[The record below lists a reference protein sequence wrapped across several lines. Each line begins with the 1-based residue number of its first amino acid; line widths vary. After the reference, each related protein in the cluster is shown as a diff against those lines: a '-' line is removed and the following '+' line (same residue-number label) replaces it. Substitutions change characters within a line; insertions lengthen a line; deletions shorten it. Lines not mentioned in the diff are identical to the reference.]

1 MLLLSTVFAYVSPHF
16 LLVFVSCC
24 CVSCCVLV
32 RWLVRPLV
40 RTEKQWLKQYTAK
53 AKAQAMI
60 FSSKTNATSYQQHRL
75 GNSRQQELPEA
86 GSTHLSLLLLSH
98 QRRYFVSLFG
108 QRRALCQRLARR
120 LSAKRCNKHATAIA
134 QFESAK
140 LCKALQYT
148 AIKSHADEA
157 CQLLRVE
164 GIHWQLTGRT
174 ISEIKL
180 SALIVCQRWY
190 LSTVLLLDGV
200 DGVARVCIQ
209 L

>member
-1 MLLLSTVFAYVSPHF
+1 M
-16 LLVFVSCC
+16 
-24 CVSCCVLV
+24 
-32 RWLVRPLV
+32 
-40 RTEKQWLKQYTAK
+40 QYH
-53 AKAQAMI
+53 
-60 FSSKTNATSYQQHRL
+60 TNSIGLTI
-75 GNSRQQELPEA
+75 A
-86 GSTHLSLLLLSH
+86 GSRS
-98 QRRYFVSLFG
+98 R
-108 QRRALCQRLARR
+108 QRLALHTYHCYCRLTRR
-120 LSAKRCNKHATAIA
+120 GTAIA

-140 LCKALQYT
+140 LCKALPYT

-174 ISEIKL
+174 ISEIQL

>member
-1 MLLLSTVFAYVSPHF
+1 MGNLRCGLVICN
-16 LLVFVSCC
+16 LLVVFD
-24 CVSCCVLV
+24 
-32 RWLVRPLV
+32 
-40 RTEKQWLKQYTAK
+40 
-53 AKAQAMI
+53 
-60 FSSKTNATSYQQHRL
+60 
-75 GNSRQQELPEA
+75 G
-86 GSTHLSLLLLSH
+86 LLLLS
-98 QRRYFVSLFG
+98 
-108 QRRALCQRLARR
+108 
-120 LSAKRCNKHATAIA
+120 SAKRCNKHATAIA